1 MKKTI
6 LTLLSAISILTV
18 SAQEADTTIVLK
30 CGYEVLDSITISKS
44 SPTFLQTQEAEAV
57 IEGIKEAPVKYR
69 TIVDYVLSHPDND
82 GSVFLMRQLNGAI
95 NNKKCLSA
103 LTERAKTGLMKPL
116 YDYYAAGIEEVDSFM
131 TKMGKS
137 IVIGEEAKD
146 FTLEDINGQQITLS
160 SLRGKHVLLDFWA
173 SWCGPCIKSFPHL
186 KTIYEQH
193 CDKLEILGIAC
204 HDKQDKWRTT
214 VDKYELPWLHVF
226 DADDKNGVGASYG
239 VLGVPT
245 YILINPEGKIVQWMM
260 DDPDTFDLYFTPDMF
275 EK

>member
-44 SPTFLQTQEAEAV
+44 SPTFLQIQEAEAV

-69 TIVDYVLSHPDND
+69 TIVDYVLSHPDSD

-160 SLRGKHVLLDFWA
+160 SLRGKYVLLDFWG
-173 SWCGPCIKSFPHL
+173 SWCGGCIQAFPHI
-186 KTIYEQH
+186 KAFYASH
-193 CDKLEILGIAC
+193 RDKVEVLGVAI
-204 HDKQDKWRTT
+204 HDKK
-214 VDKYELPWLHVF
+214 DKYELPWLHVF